1 MGINGKAFTRN
12 ADLTKSE
19 DSAPSHGQERT
30 VKGRKERYN
39 KSTKKWKKVK
49 NSEGKIVDRSKNTA
63 YG

>member
-19 DSAPSHGQERT
+19 DSAPSHGQERKVNGKT
-30 VKGRKERYN
+30 ERYN
-39 KSTKKWKKVK
+39 KSTKKWKRVK
-49 NSEGKIVDRSKNTA
+49 NSKGKIVDRSKNTA

>member
-39 KSTKKWKKVK
+39 ESTKKWKRVK
-49 NSEGKIVDRSKNTA
+49 NSPGKIVDRSNNTA